1 MSKVITNKWGDES
14 KVYLDNLINALQSGD
29 SVKTDSVSSMVE
41 RLQSNYI
48 SAVFGAN
55 PSIVLKQLGSI
66 PMASTYLGGRNFPS
80 LKQIKNID
88 RTLIGKY
95 TQELDWRT
103 MGYSTPE
110 TKFLKDNP
118 GWAQT
123 NKFFDFTFGGGAITA
138 MDGWAASVLWP
149 WAENKVEREHP
160 NLERGSDVQIE
171 NGESPFYK
179 EVAKEFNDAVAR
191 SQSTSDE
198 IHQST
203 LRKSKN
209 PFAKMVTMFRSD
221 SAQTYNAIRQ
231 KIGEAQYY
239 KRIGMPKEIVKQ
251 AKKATGAAV
260 LSMIGGYVF
269 AEAIEFLMNMW
280 KHHGKRYRDDDDELT
295 AMSIAGEM
303 VSGLAGDIAGAVVGG
318 EELYEAIGTIVTGGK
333 WSDINILGIEQLNEL
348 GETLTNASTGMAT
361 LIEGA
366 VDVLK
371 NEGDVGAY
379 FDRNSGEILG
389 TVKDIASAAIT
400 YLPGLPVNNLE
411 SYLLGLVKWVSP
423 ELGTAYDDL
432 FTKVGKGNLNGM
444 HGEALQ
450 ARVEDILSDRQLNV
464 SDDAVQ
470 ALAELYEAEY
480 KGAIPSE
487 TPSAISVDGENRQL
501 GAYQKQVY
509 EKAWSEAVGDSLDEL
524 VNTHE
529 KFKAASQETQE
540 KMIKKL
546 YSYAA
551 DLAKKAVFDDYELD
565 SSTTKI
571 DQMRESGLSLAD
583 CVAWNTET
591 SGMKQVEKM
600 KTLRKWDIAEQAKL
614 GVLGTMI
621 GTDMETETGGQTQWA
636 KLQEARKQGVTVD
649 QYLDMRINGTDID
662 DYIDLMEQG
671 MDNQR
676 AFGFANY
683 LEDMEEDNDDL
694 SDLEKWRAS
703 VDYSGTVEYQLAALS
718 VTMQENQFYKVE
730 IAYEFG
736 VEPDDYVRF
745 YEVRDQYDA
754 DGNGSFKQS
763 EVRAVID
770 NEFSELSTKQKAV
783 LWQLMNSSTKN
794 ARSNPYSREVG
805 QQVLDAK
812 AAAKERMQNEKN
824 EENEE
829 KETADAGLSG
839 SAQDVLNRLLGKG

>member
-1 MSKVITNKWGDES
+1 M
-14 KVYLDNLINALQSGD
+14 
-29 SVKTDSVSSMVE
+29 
-41 RLQSNYI
+41 
-48 SAVFGAN
+48 
-55 PSIVLKQLGSI
+55 
-66 PMASTYLGGRNFPS
+66 
-80 LKQIKNID
+80 
-88 RTLIGKY
+88 
-95 TQELDWRT
+95 
-103 MGYSTPE
+103 
-110 TKFLKDNP
+110 
-118 GWAQT
+118 
-123 NKFFDFTFGGGAITA
+123 
-138 MDGWAASVLWP
+138 
-149 WAENKVEREHP
+149 
-160 NLERGSDVQIE
+160 
-171 NGESPFYK
+171 
-179 EVAKEFNDAVAR
+179 
-191 SQSTSDE
+191 
-198 IHQST
+198 
-203 LRKSKN
+203 
-209 PFAKMVTMFRSD
+209 
-221 SAQTYNAIRQ
+221 
-231 KIGEAQYY
+231 
-239 KRIGMPKEIVKQ
+239 
-251 AKKATGAAV
+251 
-260 LSMIGGYVF
+260 
-269 AEAIEFLMNMW
+269 
-280 KHHGKRYRDDDDELT
+280 
-295 AMSIAGEM
+295 
-303 VSGLAGDIAGAVVGG
+303 
-318 EELYEAIGTIVTGGK
+318 
-333 WSDINILGIEQLNEL
+333 
-348 GETLTNASTGMAT
+348 
-361 LIEGA
+361 
-366 VDVLK
+366 
-371 NEGDVGAY
+371 
-379 FDRNSGEILG
+379 
-389 TVKDIASAAIT
+389 
-400 YLPGLPVNNLE
+400 
-411 SYLLGLVKWVSP
+411 
-423 ELGTAYDDL
+423 
-432 FTKVGKGNLNGM
+432 
-444 HGEALQ
+444 
-450 ARVEDILSDRQLNV
+450 
-464 SDDAVQ
+464 
-470 ALAELYEAEY
+470 
-480 KGAIPSE
+480 
-487 TPSAISVDGENRQL
+487 
-501 GAYQKQVY
+501 
-509 EKAWSEAVGDSLDEL
+509 
-524 VNTHE
+524 
-529 KFKAASQETQE
+529 
-540 KMIKKL
+540 
-546 YSYAA
+546 
-551 DLAKKAVFDDYELD
+551 FDDYELD